1 MIGPADQAGVALPNA
16 RELLARYGLSPK
28 KTLGQNFLLDPRVQE
43 RIVAAAALSAEDAV
57 VEIGAGL
64 GALTARLGER
74 AGRLVAIERD
84 ARLAAVLRAELGASP
99 RLTIVEGD
107 ALDFD
112 WVAAARRLGRPLV
125 VVGNL
130 PYVVTSPVIFAVIA
144 AAAAGQVVDRA
155 LFMVQKEF
163 AQRMISPPGSR
174 EYGRLSVMVQQ
185 AAETELLFHV
195 GRRAFLPPPAVTST
209 VVRLRPRGK
218 PLGEVCDRELFARVV
233 REAFGTR
240 RKMLRRALA
249 PAFGAERAAAAL
261 AAAGLPGTRR
271 AEELSVADFARLTNA
286 LADA

>member
-144 AAAAGQVVDRA
+144 AGQVVARA